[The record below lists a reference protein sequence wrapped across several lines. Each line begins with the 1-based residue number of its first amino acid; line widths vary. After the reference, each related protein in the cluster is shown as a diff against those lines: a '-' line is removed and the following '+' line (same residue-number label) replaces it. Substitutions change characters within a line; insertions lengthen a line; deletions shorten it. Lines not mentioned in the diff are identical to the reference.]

1 MIADKPIWISR
12 SIVALMMMA
21 RHVLDERKNR
31 CFVNLSEAEASQ
43 DGMPSN
49 DLHLFFG
56 QAPWRIEDVLRQL
69 QFADV
74 VELTGE
80 LMLQDIAIGNSK
92 RGSNRA

>member
-1 MIADKPIWISR
+1 
-12 SIVALMMMA
+12 
-21 RHVLDERKNR
+21 
-31 CFVNLSEAEASQ
+31 
-43 DGMPSN
+43 
-49 DLHLFFG
+49 
-56 QAPWRIEDVLRQL
+56 LRQL